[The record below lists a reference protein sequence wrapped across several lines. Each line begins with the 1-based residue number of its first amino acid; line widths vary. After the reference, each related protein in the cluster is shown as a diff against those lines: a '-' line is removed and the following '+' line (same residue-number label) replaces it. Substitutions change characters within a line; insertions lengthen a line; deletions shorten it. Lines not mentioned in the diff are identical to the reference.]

1 MRDIC
6 ACAPALMASVLVA
19 GCGFHLQGATT
30 MPAAM
35 RMTYIDTEDERS
47 TFLLTLLSSL
57 KASGTTITPE
67 RAAATAVLHIE
78 HDETGQRVLSVSA
91 ANKPTEYEIF
101 YTIKYS
107 VTAEGKEL
115 LTSQTLTLDP
125 RLQLRRNDLAC
136 ERTRGRHPAPGAG
149 ARPDGDRDEPAGQ
162 SLGKLESRP
171 SREAVEPNHCHLQQ

>member
-1 MRDIC
+1 MWLSRK
-6 ACAPALMASVLVA
+6 AVKGFSPERRGAGLRPYALIVTAGLLLG

-35 RMTYIDTEDERS
+35 KMTYLDAEDERS
-47 TFLLTLLSSL
+47 TFLLTLQRSL
-57 KASGTTITPE
+57 QASGSTITPD

-115 LTSQTLTLDP
+115 LTSQTLTLTRDYSFDETT
-125 RLQLRRNDLAC
+125 LLAK
-136 ERTRGRHPAPGAG
+136 EH
-149 ARPDGDRDEPAGQ
+149 EEVI
-162 SLGKLESRP
+162 L
-171 SREAVEPNHCHLQQ
+171 REALARDLTGIVMSRLASL

>member
-1 MRDIC
+1 MWSSSKAARAFKPVRRD
-6 ACAPALMASVLVA
+6 AGHLWCAPALMASVLVG

-47 TFLLTLLSSL
+47 TFLLTLLSSM

-115 LTSQTLTLDP
+115 LTTQTLTLTRDYSFDETT
-125 RLQLRRNDLAC
+125 LLAK
-136 ERTRGRHPAPGAG
+136 EHEE
-149 ARPDGDRDEPAGQ
+149 DI
-162 SLGKLESRP
+162 L
-171 SREAVEPNHCHLQQ
+171 REALARDLTGIVMSRLASL

>member
-1 MRDIC
+1 MWSSSKAAKGLRPGRRD
-6 ACAPALMASVLVA
+6 AGHLRRAPALMASVLVA

-35 RMTYIDTEDERS
+35 RMTYIETEDERS
-47 TFLLTLLSSL
+47 TFILTLLSSL
-57 KASGTTITPE
+57 QASGTTITPE
-67 RAAATAVLHIE
+67 RDAATAVLHIE

-115 LTSQTLTLDP
+115 LTPQTLTLTRDYSFDETT
-125 RLQLRRNDLAC
+125 LLAK
-136 ERTRGRHPAPGAG
+136 EHEE
-149 ARPDGDRDEPAGQ
+149 DI
-162 SLGKLESRP
+162 L
-171 SREAVEPNHCHLQQ
+171 REALARDLTGIVMSRLASL

>member
-1 MRDIC
+1 
-6 ACAPALMASVLVA
+6 
-19 GCGFHLQGATT
+19 

-35 RMTYIDTEDERS
+35 RMTYVDTEDERS

-78 HDETGQRVLSVSA
+78 HDETGLRVLSVSA

-107 VTAEGKEL
+107 VTSEGKEL
-115 LTSQTLTLDP
+115 LSTQTLTLTRDYSFDETT
-125 RLQLRRNDLAC
+125 LLAK
-136 ERTRGRHPAPGAG
+136 EH
-149 ARPDGDRDEPAGQ
+149 EENI
-162 SLGKLESRP
+162 L
-171 SREAVEPNHCHLQQ
+171 REALARDLTGIVMSRLASL

>member
-1 MRDIC
+1 
-6 ACAPALMASVLVA
+6 
-19 GCGFHLQGATT
+19 

-35 RMTYIDTEDERS
+35 QMTYVDTEDERS

-78 HDETGQRVLSVSA
+78 HDETGLRVLSVSA

-107 VTAEGKEL
+107 VTSEGKEL
-115 LTSQTLTLDP
+115 LSTQTLSLTRDYSFDETTL
-125 RLQLRRNDLAC
+125 LAK
-136 ERTRGRHPAPGAG
+136 EH
-149 ARPDGDRDEPAGQ
+149 EENI
-162 SLGKLESRP
+162 L
-171 SREAVEPNHCHLQQ
+171 REALARDLTGIVMSRLASL